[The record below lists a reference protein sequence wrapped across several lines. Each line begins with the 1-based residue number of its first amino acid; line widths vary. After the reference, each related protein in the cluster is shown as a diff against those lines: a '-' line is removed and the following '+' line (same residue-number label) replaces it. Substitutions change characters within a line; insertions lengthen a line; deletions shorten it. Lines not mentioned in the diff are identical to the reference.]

1 MATLL
6 AFWTPGPMEIVVLLI
21 LGLVLFG
28 GNLPEVGK
36 SVGRSLIEFRK
47 GLKDLKS
54 SAGLDEISKIKND
67 MLDMARD
74 VDPRHMMDV
83 DEEHLPDDPYK
94 DAWQDGEYHEVET
107 SKPVSDGDEAPASD
121 EPGED
126 SGQECAQE
134 SGAESEDVSAEE
146 DHEGE
151 GSPLE
156 GSHREPHEED
166 DPPTFGYDRHG

>member
-1 MATLL
+1 
-6 AFWTPGPMEIVVLLI
+6 MEIVVLLI

-36 SVGRSLIEFRK
+36 SVGRSLIEFRR

-54 SAGLDEISKIKND
+54 SAGLDEVSKIKDD
-67 MLDMARD
+67 MLNMARD

-94 DAWQDGEYHEVET
+94 DAWQDGEFHEVET
-107 SKPVSDGDEAPASD
+107 SKPMSNDDEAPASD
-121 EPGED
+121 EPSED
-126 SGQECAQE
+126 SSEECAQ
-134 SGAESEDVSAEE
+134 ESEDVSAEKSHE
-146 DHEGE
+146 DG

>member
-1 MATLL
+1 
-6 AFWTPGPMEIVVLLI
+6 MEIVVLLI

-54 SAGLDEISKIKND
+54 SAGLDEVSKIKDD
-67 MLDMARD
+67 MLNMARN
-74 VDPRHMMDV
+74 VDPRHMMDA

-107 SKPVSDGDEAPASD
+107 SKPMSDEVSDGKSEEVPDDGEAPADNDPDHDPSVV
-121 EPGED
+121 P
-126 SGQECAQE
+126 
-134 SGAESEDVSAEE
+134 AEE
-146 DHEGE
+146 AHEGE